1 MSQEHCSQNHR
12 YLSNCVNLGSFLVT
26 VMLITYLE
34 QCSTTQLQNSTA
46 AGRECWFNWT
56 KIVDGQTHGLETPC
70 VGLNCTNAATPQSQK
85 ERMVASVNV
94 TVELIQSAASGCE
107 HASCSREALG
117 GNLKRS
123 CCVLS
128 TAVMYLIKFTSTG
141 LKLPFNES

>member
-1 MSQEHCSQNHR
+1 MTDESTKKITASSAEAYSQNHR

-34 QCSTTQLQNSTA
+34 QCSTTQS
-46 AGRECWFNWT
+46 
-56 KIVDGQTHGLETPC
+56 
-70 VGLNCTNAATPQSQK
+70 ATPQSQK

-117 GNLKRS
+117 GTKWKRRQ
-123 CCVLS
+123 
-128 TAVMYLIKFTSTG
+128 TSTCC
-141 LKLPFNES
+141 

>member
-1 MSQEHCSQNHR
+1 MTDESTKKITASSAEAYSQNHR

-117 GNLKRS
+117 GTKWKRRQ
-123 CCVLS
+123 
-128 TAVMYLIKFTSTG
+128 TSTCC
-141 LKLPFNES
+141 

>member
-1 MSQEHCSQNHR
+1 MTDESTKKITASSAEAYSQNHR

-70 VGLNCTNAATPQSQK
+70 NTTKP
-85 ERMVASVNV
+85 ER
-94 TVELIQSAASGCE
+94 EDGCE
-107 HASCSREALG
+107 RERHSG
-117 GNLKRS
+117 TYPE
-123 CCVLS
+123 CCKWVR
-128 TAVMYLIKFTSTG
+128 AC
-141 LKLPFNES
+141 